1 MHSNNSFEVAIID
14 YGLGNLFSV
23 KQACDHVGLRTRV
36 TSQKK
41 DITKADAMILPGVGA
56 FGDAMGI
63 LNKMDLVRPILDFIN
78 SKRPFLGICLGMQLL
93 FSESEEFGQH
103 KGLDVIKGKV
113 VKFPKKNNDGQIN
126 KIPQVGWN
134 RIKRPLLAE
143 DPYWNGTVL
152 NHVNDGEFMYFVHSF
167 YAVPEEKSVA
177 LSITEYGEIT
187 YCSSIQRGNI
197 FAFQFHPEKSAYQGL
212 KIYRNF
218 SDIIRRHK
226 GA

>member
-1 MHSNNSFEVAIID
+1 MHNNDSFEVAIID

-36 TSQKK
+36 TSQEKE
-41 DITKADAMILPGVGA
+41 ITKADAMILPGVGA

-113 VKFPKKNNDGQIN
+113 VKFPKKNNQGQIN

-143 DPYWNGTVL
+143 GPCWSDTVL

-167 YAVPEEKSVA
+167 YAVPEDKKTA
-177 LSITEYGEIT
+177 LSLTEYEEIT
-187 YCSSIQRGNI
+187 YCSSIQKGNI

-218 SDIIRRHK
+218 SDIIKRNK